1 MNILITGANGFIGSH
16 LARHLAGKGH
26 KLRGLIRTSS
36 RLDNLQGI
44 EIDLAYGDITVPAS
58 LVKPMQGIDLVIH
71 TAGAVT
77 DWGSLAFFDK
87 QNVEGLQHVFRAA
100 EAAGV
105 RRFVHIG
112 TVAIY
117 GFGRKEIKEEDP
129 FAESHV
135 GYCISKRKAVEWLKQ
150 IAGESKMEITVI
162 HPGNVFGPGDDKF
175 ILPYLQLLDRN
186 RFVFVNGGRAWTCP
200 TYIENLVH
208 GIGLAAFHPA
218 AAGETFNITDGLEI
232 DWKTFTEAL
241 YRGIGKKPITRSVPH
256 PLIHTIAFGMETFYK
271 LIQSRQ
277 SPALTRYRI
286 DNAGLDYHFS
296 IGKARRILGYEPPVD
311 FQTSVDHTT
320 EWYLESKKLR
330 IKRIKN

>member
-1 MNILITGANGFIGSH
+1 MNILITGANGFIGSR
-16 LARHLAGKGH
+16 LAMHLAGQGHDLKGLVR
-26 KLRGLIRTSS
+26 KTS
-36 RLDNLQGI
+36 RLDDLQGI
-44 EIDLAYGDITVPAS
+44 EIDLAEGDITDPVT

-77 DWGSLAFFDK
+77 DWGSQPYFDR

-117 GFGRKEIKEEDP
+117 GFGRKEVKEDDP

-135 GYCISKRKAVEWLKQ
+135 GYCISKRKGVEWLRRV
-150 IAGESKMEITVI
+150 AGETKMEITVI
-162 HPGNVFGPGDDKF
+162 HPGNVFGPGDEKF
-175 ILPYLQLLDRN
+175 ILPYLRLLDRN
-186 RFVFVNGGRAWTCP
+186 QFVYVHGGRAWTCP

-208 GIGLAAFHPA
+208 GIALAAFHPA
-218 AAGETFNITDGLEI
+218 AAGETFNITDGLGM
-232 DWKTFTEAL
+232 DWRTFTEAL
-241 YRGIGKKPITRSVPH
+241 YRGIGKRPVKRSVPR
-256 PLIHTIAFGMETFYK
+256 PLVYAIASVMEVFYK

-296 IGKARRILGYEPPVD
+296 IGKARRILGYEPRVD
-311 FQTSVDHTT
+311 FQTSINRTV
-320 EWYLESKKLR
+320 EWYLERKKLR
-330 IKRIKN
+330 INN